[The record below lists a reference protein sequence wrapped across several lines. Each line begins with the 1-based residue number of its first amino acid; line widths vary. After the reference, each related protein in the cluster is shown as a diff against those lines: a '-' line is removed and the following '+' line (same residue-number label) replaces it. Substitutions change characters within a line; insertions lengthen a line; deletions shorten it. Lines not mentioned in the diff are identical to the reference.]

1 MDKSEELILETP
13 EYREGSL
20 SQLVRDGVTKRMVFC
35 RVQNVKRSE
44 WAAAAHNGK
53 RAAYC
58 VTVWA
63 DEYQGEEIAILN
75 GVRYGIYRTY
85 SPNGDEMELYL
96 EQKAG
101 V

>member
-1 MDKSEELILETP
+1 MDKSEQITLEAP
-13 EYREGSL
+13 KYKSDGI
-20 SQLVRDGVTKRMVFC
+20 SQLVKDGVTTRKIFC
-35 RVQNVKRSE
+35 KIQNVKRSE

-75 GVRYGIYRTY
+75 GTRYGIYRTY
-85 SPNGDEMELYL
+85 SPNGEEMELYL

>member
-1 MDKSEELILETP
+1 MDKTELIILEAPVYKTDAIGQ
-13 EYREGSL
+13 RVS
-20 SQLVRDGVTKRMVFC
+20 DGVTHREIFC
-35 RVQNVKRSE
+35 QVKNVKRSE

-63 DEYQGEEIAILN
+63 DEYQGEEVAILN
-75 GVRYGIYRTY
+75 GTRYGIYRTY
-85 SPNGDEMELYL
+85 SPNGEDLELYL

>member
-1 MDKSEELILETP
+1 MDKTEELILEAP
-13 EYREGSL
+13 KYREDEL
-20 SQLVRDGVTKRMVFC
+20 AQLVQDGVTQRTVFC
-35 RVQNVKRSE
+35 RVQNIKRSE

-53 RAAYC
+53 RAAHC

-63 DEYQGEEIAILN
+63 DEYQDEEVAILN

-85 SPNGDEMELYL
+85 SPNGEEMELYL

>member
-1 MDKSEELILETP
+1 MDKTELIILEKP
-13 EYREGSL
+13 KYRRDKLG
-20 SQLVRDGVTKRMVFC
+20 QMVKDGVTHREIFC
-35 RVQNVKRSE
+35 KIQNIKRSE

-63 DEYQGEEIAILN
+63 DEYQGEEVAILN

-85 SPNGDEMELYL
+85 SPNGEDMELYL

>member
-1 MDKSEELILETP
+1 MDKSEQITLEAP
-13 EYREGSL
+13 KYKSDGI
-20 SQLVRDGVTKRMVFC
+20 SQLVKAGVTHRTIFC
-35 RVQNVKRSE
+35 KIQNVKRTE
-44 WAAAAHNGK
+44 WAAAANNGK

-63 DEYQGEEIAILN
+63 DEYQGEEVAILN

-85 SPNGDEMELYL
+85 SPNGEEIELYL

>member
-1 MDKSEELILETP
+1 MDKSEQITLEAP
-13 EYREGSL
+13 KYKSDGI
-20 SQLVRDGVTKRMVFC
+20 SQLVKDGVTTRKIFC
-35 RVQNVKRSE
+35 KIQNVKRSE
-44 WAAAAHNGK
+44 WAAAANNGK

-63 DEYQGEEIAILN
+63 DEYQGEEVAILN

-85 SPNGDEMELYL
+85 SPNGEEVELYL

-101 V
+101 I

>member
-1 MDKSEELILETP
+1 MDKSELIILEKP
-13 EYREGSL
+13 KYKRDELE
-20 SQLVRDGVTKRMVFC
+20 QMVKDGVTHREIFC

-53 RAAYC
+53 RPAYC
-58 VTVWA
+58 VIVWA
-63 DEYQGEEIAILN
+63 DEYQGEEVAILN

-85 SPNGDEMELYL
+85 SPNGEEMELYL

>member
-1 MDKSEELILETP
+1 MDKTELIILEKP
-13 EYREGSL
+13 KYR
-20 SQLVRDGVTKRMVFC
+20 RDELGQMVKNGVTHREIFC
-35 RVQNVKRSE
+35 KIQNAKRSE
-44 WAAAAHNGK
+44 WAAAANNGK

-63 DEYQGEEIAILN
+63 DEYQGEEVAILN

-85 SPNGDEMELYL
+85 SPNGEEMELYL

>member
-1 MDKSEELILETP
+1 MDKTELLTLEAP
-13 EYREGSL
+13 KYREDSL
-20 SQLVRDGVTKRMVFC
+20 AQLVQDGVTQRTVFC
-35 RVQNVKRSE
+35 QVQNIKRTE

>member
-1 MDKSEELILETP
+1 MDKSEQITMEAP
-13 EYREGSL
+13 KYREDGL
-20 SQLVRDGVTKRMVFC
+20 AQLVQDGVTQRTVFC
-35 RVQNVKRSE
+35 RVKDIKRSE

-75 GVRYGIYRTY
+75 NVRYGIYRTY
-85 SPNGDEMELYL
+85 SPNGEEVELYL

>member
-1 MDKSEELILETP
+1 MDKSEELILEAP
-13 EYREGSL
+13 KYREDAL
-20 SQLVRDGVTKRMVFC
+20 SQLVRDGVPQRTVFC
-35 RVQNVKRSE
+35 QVQSVKRSE
-44 WAAAAHNGK
+44 WAAAAHSGK
-53 RAAYC
+53 RATYC

-63 DEYQGEEIAILN
+63 DEYQGEEVAILN
-75 GVRYGIYRTY
+75 GTRYGIYRTY

>member
-1 MDKSEELILETP
+1 MDKSELIILEKP
-13 EYREGSL
+13 KYRHDELG
-20 SQLVRDGVTKRMVFC
+20 QMVKDGVTNREIFC
-35 RVQNVKRSE
+35 RVQNIKRSE

-58 VTVWA
+58 VIVWA
-63 DEYQGEEIAILN
+63 DEYQGEEVAILN

-85 SPNGDEMELYL
+85 SPNGEDMELYL

>member
-1 MDKSEELILETP
+1 MDKSELIILEAP
-13 EYREGSL
+13 KYKSDGIG
-20 SQLVRDGVTKRMVFC
+20 QPVKDGVTHREIFC
-35 RVQNVKRSE
+35 RIQNIKRSE

-63 DEYQGEEIAILN
+63 DEYRGEEVAILN

-85 SPNGDEMELYL
+85 SPNGEDMELYL